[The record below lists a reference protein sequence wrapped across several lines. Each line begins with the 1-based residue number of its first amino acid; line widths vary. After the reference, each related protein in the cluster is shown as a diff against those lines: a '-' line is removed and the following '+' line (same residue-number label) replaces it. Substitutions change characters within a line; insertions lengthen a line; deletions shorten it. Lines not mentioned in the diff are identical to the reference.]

1 MKFSLFNIWAS
12 VENNLVLFNTLTG
25 ALATFESCYQKSIR
39 QSLEKAD
46 VQGIPTEFL
55 GDMIEDGYIVEDGLD
70 ELDSIR
76 SARKDRL
83 SRTDEF
89 QLCITLNKKCNFGC
103 TYCSQFHSGKSLA
116 SNGKARVIQMFN
128 TISLRA
134 KKIELDW
141 FGGEPLLS
149 LRDLKAMNDL
159 FIKISKERGA
169 QYSYSITTNGYLLT
183 DDVIDYLQQEKPSR
197 LTITLDGPPDVHDLS
212 RPLKKGGKT
221 FWVILG
227 NVKKAV
233 AVGLTVAIRVNISSK
248 NVDRIPE
255 LFDILEA
262 HGLKN
267 VVSVNLQ
274 AVVSSEANPYEEYCL
289 NGYTLAHSIMSIY
302 RTEAKKGWVVL
313 PSTGN
318 MQVLGFCVGEYPNRI
333 ITGLDCNIHKCTQ
346 MAESDSVG
354 KILDNGQI
362 ELDETKDARWTGKD
376 PLCFGE
382 CRTCAFLPL
391 CMGGCNLRR
400 IQKDGDQ
407 YCLGWKRDIP
417 TFLEVLLLNQE
428 NLSSTDEA

>member
-12 VENNLVLFNTLTG
+12 VGNNLVLFNTLTG
-25 ALATFESCYQKSIR
+25 ALATFDPCHQESIQ
-39 QSLEKAD
+39 QSLERAD
-46 VQGIPTEFL
+46 VLGIPTEFF
-55 GDMIEDGYIVEDGLD
+55 GDMIEDGYIVANDLD

-76 SARKDRL
+76 LARKDRL

-89 QLCITLNKKCNFGC
+89 QLCVTLNKKCNFGC
-103 TYCSQFHSGKSLA
+103 AYCFQSHDGKLLA
-116 SNGKARVIQMFN
+116 SNEKAKIIRMFD

-149 LRDLKAMNDL
+149 LRDLKTMNDL
-159 FIKISKERGA
+159 FVRISKERGV
-169 QYSYSITTNGYLLT
+169 QYSYSITTNGYLLIDST
-183 DDVIDYLQQEKPSR
+183 IDYLQQEKPSR
-197 LTITLDGPPDVHDLS
+197 LTITLDGPPNVHDLS

-227 NVKKAV
+227 NIRKAV
-233 AVGLTVAIRVNISSK
+233 AAGLTVAIRVNISSR

-255 LFDILEA
+255 LFNILEA

-289 NGYTLAHSIMSIY
+289 SGYTLAHSIMSIY

-313 PSTGN
+313 PSTEN
-318 MQVLGFCVGEYPNRI
+318 MQVLGFCIGEYPNRI
-333 ITGLDCNIHKCTQ
+333 ITDLGCNIHKCTQ

-354 KILDNGQI
+354 KILDSGQI
-362 ELDETKDARWTGKD
+362 ELDEVKDALWTSKD
-376 PLCFGE
+376 PLSFRE

-400 IQKDGDQ
+400 IQNDDDQ

-417 TFLEVLLLNQE
+417 TFLEVLLLNQK
-428 NLSSTDEA
+428 NLSSRNEA